1 MTSNFYT
8 RRLFFIDFNFLSK
21 KTFFIDFKLLYKK
34 SFFRMFFFL
43 QLNGVQTQGEN
54 IADNGGLKEAYRVN
68 DFKNYYMAHFNR
80 IQKYSIKFLFF
91 VFSFTDNGL
100 VIILK
105 AYEKW
110 ENKQAREPDRLPGL
124 SRLSNKQLFFLN
136 FAQVRQ
142 HQTTFKHRLVKLVGI
157 NHHIRQK

>member
-1 MTSNFYT
+1 
-8 RRLFFIDFNFLSK
+8 
-21 KTFFIDFKLLYKK
+21 
-34 SFFRMFFFL
+34 MFFFL

-68 DFKNYYMAHFNR
+68 DFKNFYMAHLIGFKN
-80 IQKYSIKFLFF
+80 ILLSFFF

-100 VIILK
+100 IIILK

-157 NHHIRQK
+157 NHHIRPTIKYQVIFF

>member
-1 MTSNFYT
+1 
-8 RRLFFIDFNFLSK
+8 
-21 KTFFIDFKLLYKK
+21 
-34 SFFRMFFFL
+34 MFFFFTVEWGSNAGGEYCRQRRTKRGL
-43 QLNGVQTQGEN
+43 QSKWFQEHLYGT
-54 IADNGGLKEAYRVN
+54 
-68 DFKNYYMAHFNR
+68 FNR
-80 IQKYSIKFLFF
+80 IQKYSIKFLFC

-142 HQTTFKHRLVKLVGI
+142 HQTTLKHRLVKLVGI
-157 NHHIRQK
+157 NHHIRPTIKYQVIFF

>member
-1 MTSNFYT
+1 MIS
-8 RRLFFIDFNFLSK
+8 R
-21 KTFFIDFKLLYKK
+21 TFTWHILI
-34 SFFRMFFFL
+34 
-43 QLNGVQTQGEN
+43 G
-54 IADNGGLKEAYRVN
+54 
-68 DFKNYYMAHFNR
+68 FKNILLSF
-80 IQKYSIKFLFF
+80 FF
-91 VFSFTDNGL
+91 VFSFTNNGL

-142 HQTTFKHRLVKLVGI
+142 HQTTLKHRLVKLVGI

>member
-1 MTSNFYT
+1 MIS
-8 RRLFFIDFNFLSK
+8 R
-21 KTFFIDFKLLYKK
+21 TFTWHILIGFKNILL
-34 SFFRMFFFL
+34 SFF
-43 QLNGVQTQGEN
+43 
-54 IADNGGLKEAYRVN
+54 
-68 DFKNYYMAHFNR
+68 
-80 IQKYSIKFLFF
+80 F
-91 VFSFTDNGL
+91 VISFTDNGL

-142 HQTTFKHRLVKLVGI
+142 HQTTLKHRLVKLVGL
-157 NHHIRQK
+157 NHHIRPKIKYQVIFF

>member
-1 MTSNFYT
+1 
-8 RRLFFIDFNFLSK
+8 
-21 KTFFIDFKLLYKK
+21 
-34 SFFRMFFFL
+34 MFFFL

-68 DFKNYYMAHFNR
+68 DFKNFYMAHFNR
-80 IQKYSIKFLFF
+80 IQKYSIKFLFC

-100 VIILK
+100 IIILK

-157 NHHIRQK
+157 NHHIRPKIKYQVIFF